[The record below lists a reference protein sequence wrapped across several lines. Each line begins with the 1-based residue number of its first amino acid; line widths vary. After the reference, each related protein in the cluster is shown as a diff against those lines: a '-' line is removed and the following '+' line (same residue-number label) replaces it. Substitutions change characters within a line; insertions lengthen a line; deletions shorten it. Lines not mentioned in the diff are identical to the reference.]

1 MLNDADKPL
10 IVSGGGVLNAAAED
24 LLVQFAETIGVPVI
38 PTLMSWARFRTTT
51 R

>member
-10 IVSGGGVLNAAAED
+10 IVSRRRARSTAAED

-38 PTLMSWARFRTTT
+38 PTLI
-51 R
+51 